1 MIAVSGVVFSCGID
15 TEAAVVRRLEKLRG
29 VEPEKGKGGGVGE
42 GGVGGG
48 GGGGGRGRKGEGV
61 EGGG

>member
-29 VEPEKGKGGGVGE
+29 VEPGKETPGRVVMVEMECLFGE
-42 GGVGGG
+42 VTAALSLAA
-48 GGGGGRGRKGEGV
+48 
-61 EGGG
+61 